1 MERWKRLKDKFKEQY
16 DFIVINKNTLERKGT
31 YKFTVGGITLFG
43 IGVIF
48 LTILFTCLIIF
59 FSPLRELIPGYT
71 DKSLRE
77 ERKALLQL
85 VHKMEGK
92 IASQDS
98 FIKSMQKMTGLPLS
112 GNPTNSATPLTLPG
126 GKGTSEKQADPTL
139 PSAIAEVTAPTKG
152 ANIPILLFPPVEG
165 RITRRYNPA
174 EGHWAIDLV
183 ANENAA
189 IFSVAKGIIFFADY
203 TIQTGYV
210 IGILHDNDMVSF
222 YKHCKQLLK
231 KPGSIVQAG
240 EIIATV
246 GNSGEQSTG
255 PHLHF
260 ELWKNSSSLNPEEFF
275 QYTR

>member
-1 MERWKRLKDKFKEQY
+1 MKRWKKLKDKFKEQY
-16 DFIVINKNTLERKGT
+16 DFIVINKKTLERKGT
-31 YKFTVGGITLFG
+31 YKFTVGSIILFG
-43 IGVIF
+43 IGSVF
-48 LTILFTCLIIF
+48 LIVLFTSLIIVF
-59 FSPLRELIPGYT
+59 TPLRELIPGYT
-71 DKSLRE
+71 DKSLKE
-77 ERKALLQL
+77 ERKALLKL

-98 FIKSMQKMTGLPLS
+98 FIKSMQKMTGLS
-112 GNPTNSATPLTLPG
+112 AVSNPGAPASTTSMPSSNETSENQAHQTPPSTIAEVAGPT
-126 GKGTSEKQADPTL
+126 KGTS
-139 PSAIAEVTAPTKG
+139 
-152 ANIPILLFPPVEG
+152 IPILLFPPVEG

-183 ANENAA
+183 ANENAS

-210 IGILHDNDMVSF
+210 LGVLHDNDMVSF

-240 EIIATV
+240 EMIATV

-260 ELWKNSSSLNPEEFF
+260 ELWKKGASLNPEDFF